1 MPQLT
6 SLMHF
11 SHSLWQQS
19 AGHSLLFLGGASTAW
34 KRLPREWK
42 HHPAICHG
50 LIQTALELGEAP
62 EHLQCI
68 DDVIVWGNT
77 AEEAFEKGK
86 KIIQILLK
94 ARIAIK
100 KSKVSTGASMLSSSG
115 IISNYICDV

>member
-1 MPQLT
+1 
-6 SLMHF
+6 MHF

-94 ARIAIK
+94 ACFAVMQ
-100 KSKVSTGASMLSSSG
+100 SKLKGPAQESQFLGTVQQDGHRHIPM
-115 IISNYICDV
+115 DVIN